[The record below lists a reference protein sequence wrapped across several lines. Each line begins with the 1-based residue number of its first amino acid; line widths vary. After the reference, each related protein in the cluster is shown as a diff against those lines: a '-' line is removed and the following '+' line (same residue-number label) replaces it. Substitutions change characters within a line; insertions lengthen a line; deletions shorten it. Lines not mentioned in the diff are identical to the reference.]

1 MALPGSR
8 LTRSAKNKSHLCTP
22 VFFSSLINHCKGAL
36 GNSGIPLRRNPRK
49 VAHVKAENGSSR
61 EQQRRHHPHHERV
74 VGVVTGP
81 EAVIPMPTP
90 PTATTTHCC
99 HHHQGIAILHHYSS
113 TCHFQ
118 VRISKNILADPPS
131 KPREVRVVPEPTLS
145 GIQAYLPEMTCLHA
159 HFTPQKYA
167 L

>member
-1 MALPGSR
+1 MALRASGLWLR
-8 LTRSAKNKSHLCTP
+8 YATLQN
-22 VFFSSLINHCKGAL
+22 LIPSFPWIA
-36 GNSGIPLRRNPRK
+36 PPRPPPWRTPRK
-49 VAHVKAENGSSR
+49 GRDQILPSGNTD
-61 EQQRRHHPHHERV
+61 HHHHERV

-81 EAVIPMPTP
+81 EAVIPMPQQ

-99 HHHQGIAILHHYSS
+99 HHHRGIAILHHYSS

-131 KPREVRVVPEPTLS
+131 KPREVRVVPKPTLS
-145 GIQAYLPEMTCLHA
+145 GIQAYLPEMICLHA